1 MDLLSCI
8 VCDLWIR
15 FFGVAWVDGP
25 LADSDDALVQAVA
38 DAIADSRIGVDI
50 QGIHTVHHPSAVLY
64 GECLARLVD
73 PQGRRHEASEFIPAL
88 ERRGATPMLDGCMI
102 RLVLN
107 QLEADPLAVLG
118 CNLSA
123 DTLVGQKAWL
133 SVIEQVGARAHL
145 ARRLVLEITETRPL
159 GEIGC
164 LSRRLDQARRLGCR
178 IAIDDFGTGHLTPL
192 QLYQLS
198 TDIVKL
204 DAGFIWEIRGL
215 DEKVSSLRHL
225 VDFAKS
231 FVPVVVIEGVE
242 SAADF
247 RNARAAG
254 ASHVQGW
261 YLSRPTPAGLG
272 KKKPAGT

>member
-1 MDLLSCI
+1 MNGS
-8 VCDLWIR
+8 
-15 FFGVAWVDGP
+15 
-25 LADSDDALVQAVA
+25 LADSDSVLVKAVA
-38 DAIADSRIGVDI
+38 DAIEDSRIGVDI
-50 QGIHTVHHPSAVLY
+50 QGIHAVHPLPAILY
-64 GECLARLVD
+64 GECLARLID

-88 ERRGATPMLDGCMI
+88 ERRGAAPMLDSCMT

-123 DTLVGQKAWL
+123 DTLVGQDAWL
-133 SVIEQVGARAHL
+133 SIIEQISARAHL

-159 GEIGC
+159 GE
-164 LSRRLDQARRLGCR
+164 SERLGPRLEQARRLGCR
-178 IAIDDFGTGHLTPL
+178 IALDDFGTGHLTPL
-192 QLYQLS
+192 QLYQLNI
-198 TDIVKL
+198 DIVKL
-204 DAGFIWEIRGL
+204 DAGFIWKMRGL
-215 DEKVSSLRHL
+215 DDKVPSLRHL

-247 RNARAAG
+247 RNAQAAG

-261 YLSRPTPAGLG
+261 YLSRPTPIEPG